1 LTDSMVEDAVQLLT
15 DRQRPAILNE
25 YGSVIVGGFRVT
37 DGVEGSARI
46 AHATPEPDLLDPER
60 PSGDE
65 VTEARHRM
73 VNAYANTLEEAGWT
87 VHRRG
92 SSSRKPYLLAWH

>member
-1 LTDSMVEDAVQLLT
+1 MSTPMVEDAVQLLT
-15 DRQRPAILNE
+15 DRQRPAIFND
-25 YGSVIVGGFRVT
+25 YGSVIVAGFRVA
-37 DGVEGSARI
+37 DGAEGSARVT
-46 AHATPEPDLLDPER
+46 HATPEPDLLDPER
-60 PSGDE
+60 PSDDE

-73 VNAYANTLEEAGWT
+73 VNAYATTLEEAGWT